1 MRISTNPGELAFHFS
16 SVKRLSDDE
25 LVAAPLGKGIVYK
38 KEAAEEWV
46 ELSDGLTEQTHINRL
61 QVYEDRLYACANKG
75 LFACEEG
82 TWSPAGLSLGCYQ
95 YRRFGAVGLAATVCG
110 LWYTEGEEWRMM
122 MRSDVT
128 VYDFLY
134 LPHYVVLGTN
144 EGVSILDRLTTSWIH
159 CKLDTAVTSLA
170 VHRGVIIGATEHG
183 ELLIGNQRGGFDR
196 YRMSGAF
203 IFSIVDRGSEIF
215 ACTDRGLYRV
225 GTIGGRV
232 SLMALKIG
240 CQVTD
245 VDADD
250 RRYYMAT
257 LFEGIQCMAR

>member
-1 MRISTNPGELAFHFS
+1 MQLSTNPGGLAFHFS

-38 KEAAEEWV
+38 KEAAEDWV
-46 ELSDGLTEQTHINRL
+46 EISEGLTDQTHINRL
-61 QVYEDRLYACANKG
+61 QSYEDQLYACSNKG
-75 LFACEEG
+75 LFLCSDG
-82 TWSPAGLSLGCYQ
+82 TWHSAGLSLGCYHYKQ
-95 YRRFGAVGLAATVCG
+95 YGQVGLAATVCG
-110 LWYTEGEEWRMM
+110 LWYTEGEEWRTM

-134 LPHYVVLGTN
+134 LPQYVVLGTN
-144 EGVSILDRLTTSWIH
+144 EGVSILDRMTTSWIN
-159 CKLDTAVTSLA
+159 CKLDTSVTSLA
-170 VHRGVIIGATEHG
+170 VHRGTIIGATEHG
-183 ELLIGNQRGGFDR
+183 ELLAGNRRGRFDR

-203 IFSIVDRGSEIF
+203 IFSIVSRGQEIF

-225 GTIGGRV
+225 SSIGGRI

-245 VDADD
+245 VDVDD
-250 RRYYMAT
+250 QRYYMAT